1 MENAAHGDVAAY
13 EFTPG
18 RPRDTHLCLDCA
30 RLNKC
35 SVVVHRP
42 ESGNHHPAISSLA
55 RSTIRHSATRLQL
68 TPLVE
73 VTVCVQYLVKQERLG
88 VVEVAIISEEVY
100 VDYPQ
105 HSPGIH
111 FPALQNRPR
120 LAVTAI
126 AVRDIMHD
134 DAARVVAER
143 KDVMIAW

>member
-42 ESGNHHPAISSLA
+42 GSGNHHPAISSLA

-68 TPLVE
+68 TPLVK
-73 VTVCVQYLVKQERLG
+73 VAVCVQCLVQQERLG
-88 VVEVAIISEEVY
+88 VVEVAIISEEAWVE
-100 VDYPQ
+100 YPQ
-105 HSPGIH
+105 HSPSIH
-111 FPALQNRPR
+111 LPALQSGAR
-120 LAVTAI
+120 LAVAAI
-126 AVRDIMHD
+126 AVRDIRHD
-134 DAARVVAER
+134 KAARLMVER
-143 KDVMIAW
+143 KDVTIAW

>member
-1 MENAAHGDVAAY
+1 MEEAAHGDVAAY

-18 RPRDTHLCLDCA
+18 RPRHTHLCLDCA

-42 ESGNHHPAISSLA
+42 GSGNHHPAISFLA

-73 VTVCVQYLVKQERLG
+73 VTVCVQYLVEQERLG
-88 VVEVAIISEEVY
+88 VVEVAIVSEEVW
-100 VDYPQ
+100 VEYPRY
-105 HSPGIH
+105 SPGIH

-120 LAVTAI
+120 LAVTAV
-126 AVRDIMHD
+126 AVRAMRHD
-134 DAARVVAER
+134 DAARILVKR